1 MVSSSF
7 MHASIIDSNS
17 LGISGINMAF
27 IMKLTIIASLLGLF
41 TIADSII

>member
-1 MVSSSF
+1 MFSSSF

-17 LGISGINMAF
+17 LGVSGSNIAF
-27 IMKLTIIASLLGLF
+27 IMKLTIMASLLDLF